1 MALVACLDTRF
12 YFAHA
17 LEKNPW
23 MDRVLDQAHLSSS
36 RIVSST
42 ITIAELLSNM
52 GSKIGLETVQLRI
65 RSAKNHGVEFIP
77 LSEDI
82 ASRAGEIAL
91 RIRDLPLADAIIAA
105 TALSLVQ
112 GKVYTDDPH
121 FASIP
126 GIQPLWGRT

>member
-17 LEKNPW
+17 LGKSPW
-23 MDRVLDQAHLSSS
+23 MDRVLDQARLSGS

-52 GSKIGLETVQLRI
+52 GSIMGLETVQLRI
-65 RSAKNHGVEFIP
+65 SSAKNHGVEFVP
-77 LSEDI
+77 PSEGI

-91 RIRDLPLADAIIAA
+91 KIRDLPLADVIIAA
-105 TALSLVQ
+105 TALDLVQ
-112 GKVYTDDPH
+112 GRVCTDDPH

-126 GIQPLWGRT
+126 GIQPFWGRA

>member
-12 YFAHA
+12 YFAYA
-17 LEKNPW
+17 LEKRPW
-23 MDRVLDQAHLSSS
+23 MDRILEQARLSSS
-36 RIVSST
+36 RIVCST

-52 GSKIGLETVQLRI
+52 GSEIGLETVQLRV
-65 RSAKNHGVEFIP
+65 RSAKNHGVEFVP
-77 LSEDI
+77 PSEDI

-105 TALSLVQ
+105 TALDLVQ
-112 GKVYTDDPH
+112 GRVCTDDPH

-126 GIQPLWGRT
+126 GIQPFWGRS